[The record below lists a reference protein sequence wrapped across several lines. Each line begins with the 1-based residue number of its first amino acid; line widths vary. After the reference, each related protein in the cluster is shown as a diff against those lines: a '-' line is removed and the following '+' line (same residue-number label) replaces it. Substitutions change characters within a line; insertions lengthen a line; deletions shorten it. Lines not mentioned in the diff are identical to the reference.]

1 MNDLLHYAM
10 REAVRLYGD
19 RGDNLFTGAAL
30 STVLSRITGSK
41 ACVDG
46 RLIAALLVGRCDV
59 QPLTGGSHYRCI
71 EASGWRGTCGR
82 PNGIAIERSRDM
94 NQPLVPLEGPDMI
107 SQGKVYM
114 DLETALGEV
123 QDRFT
128 RYVIRHGI
136 LAAKAKATV
145 NLNVEFTVDEAKA
158 AMIGEGKQGPMDIRA
173 QVKIKLPDAPPYVST
188 GIVCQTEHGHRV
200 FVQRGGSKKDD
211 PRQQV
216 LCTDDGRTVDPV
228 TGEIQFD
235 FRTSPDEA
243 KIRGDL
249 EPWRLSQARP

>member
-71 EASGWRGTCGR
+71 EAARM
-82 PNGIAIERSRDM
+82 AVERSRDM

-228 TGEIQFD
+228 TGEI
-235 FRTSPDEA
+235 
-243 KIRGDL
+243 L
-249 EPWRLSQARP
+249 EDAAL

>member
-71 EASGWRGTCGR
+71 EATLAV
-82 PNGIAIERSRDM
+82 I
-94 NQPLVPLEGPDMI
+94 GPGAWKRI
-107 SQGKVYM
+107 
-114 DLETALGEV
+114 T
-123 QDRFT
+123 FT
-128 RYVIRHGI
+128 PEPD
-136 LAAKAKATV
+136 T
-145 NLNVEFTVDEAKA
+145 EFS
-158 AMIGEGKQGPMDIRA
+158 RA

-216 LCTDDGRTVDPV
+216 PCTDDGRTVDPV
-228 TGEIQFD
+228 TGEI
-235 FRTSPDEA
+235 
-243 KIRGDL
+243 L
-249 EPWRLSQARP
+249 EYAAL